1 MFFELSIFFS
11 PAFLKKL
18 KLFNTFSSS
27 FPIKG
32 VWEMGEKTYR
42 HTQTLTKYC
51 KYPFLPHPQKRK
63 KTPRHRET
71 GGFEQRKQKKQEK
84 KY

>member
-1 MFFELSIFFS
+1 
-11 PAFLKKL
+11 
-18 KLFNTFSSS
+18 
-27 FPIKG
+27 
-32 VWEMGEKTYR
+32 MGEKTYR
-42 HTQTLTKYC
+42 HTQNLTKYY

-71 GGFEQRKQKKQEK
+71 AGFERRKQKKQEK